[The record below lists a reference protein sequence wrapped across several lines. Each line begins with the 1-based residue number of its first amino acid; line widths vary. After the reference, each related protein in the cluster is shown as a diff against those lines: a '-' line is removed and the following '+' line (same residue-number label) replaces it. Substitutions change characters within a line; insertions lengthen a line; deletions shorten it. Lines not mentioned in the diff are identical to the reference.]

1 MKPLA
6 FLWVQPRRPRPS
18 CALQGILGH
27 RLCLSPASDFANK
40 FSILLILCSRSAVSI
55 AWSCRFMR
63 GARPAAILGCNL
75 PAYTGAISPARP
87 LQCLVSHDRRTATW
101 VYNQRRF

>member
-27 RLCLSPASDFANK
+27 RLCLSAASDFANK

-63 GARPAAILGCNL
+63 GARPAAILGATCVYVGDQ
-75 PAYTGAISPARP
+75 PA
-87 LQCLVSHDRRTATW
+87 DRFPHGHRS
-101 VYNQRRF
+101 V